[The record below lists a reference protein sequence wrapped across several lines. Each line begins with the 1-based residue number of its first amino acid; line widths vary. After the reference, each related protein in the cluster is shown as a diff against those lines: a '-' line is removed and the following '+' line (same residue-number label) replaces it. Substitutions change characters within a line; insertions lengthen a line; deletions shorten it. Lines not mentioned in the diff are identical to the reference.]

1 MAALH
6 ILGRGSCFD
15 DISSGST
22 TILLLLR
29 SCTAAQLRCA
39 VYCCM
44 FCVLVVLLGL
54 CVHSSTAALGVSR
67 VSWNLLLR
75 NIIICS
81 PGDTSSKRLHIP
93 PSKTHI
99 SQIIF
104 SRNIFDNFFGPRQ
117 PKYLSKIFLVRNGL
131 ITQQIRVYKPNS

>member
-1 MAALH
+1 
-6 ILGRGSCFD
+6 
-15 DISSGST
+15 
-22 TILLLLR
+22 
-29 SCTAAQLRCA
+29 
-39 VYCCM
+39 M

-93 PSKTHI
+93 PSKTEEKNLNRNTGDNGNA
-99 SQIIF
+99 IF
-104 SRNIFDNFFGPRQ
+104 QS
-117 PKYLSKIFLVRNGL
+117 YLSKLFKKETG
-131 ITQQIRVYKPNS
+131 